1 MTKRPLILILITKA
15 DIGGAQVHV
24 LEIMNRLKSCYH
36 FILATGESGYLTEH
50 AQEQG
55 IEVRVLNYLKRPI
68 SLSEDR
74 RGFFECVALLREL
87 KPDLLHTH
95 SSKAGVVGR
104 LAAWRTGTPSL
115 FTAHGWAFTEGAP
128 AIQRTYG
135 LLVESLM
142 CRLPGRVVTIS
153 DYDFQLAKRYRI
165 GAARNR
171 YLVKNG
177 ISSPQRHKHPAAQ
190 PELQILTIGRLSPV
204 KNHVMLL
211 EILATL
217 SIPFHARIIGEGECR
232 VALEEKIQALGL
244 ADKVELLGEV
254 TRAAEYLA
262 EANLFTLTSNYE
274 GLPLSVLEAMSMG
287 LPVVATNVG
296 GVKEA
301 VLHERTGLL
310 SERSDMAQFIANL
323 EKLGKDPALR
333 QRYGETGLS
342 HYAQNFT
349 ADRMVNEIEL
359 VYRDMVESG
368 VSG

>member
-24 LEIMNRLKSCYH
+24 LETLKRLKSRYH
-36 FILATGESGYLTEH
+36 FILATGEYGYLTTR
-50 AQEQG
+50 AQEHG
-55 IEVRVLNYLKRPI
+55 IEVRVLNHLKRPI
-68 SLSEDR
+68 SLPEDR
-74 RGFFECVALLREL
+74 RGNAECVALLREL

-104 LAAWRTGTPSL
+104 MAAWRVGIPSL

-128 AIQRTYG
+128 AIQRAYG
-135 LLVESLM
+135 LLAESLM

-153 DYDFQLAKRYRI
+153 DYDFQLAKRYHI
-165 GAARNR
+165 GAGRNR

-177 ISSPQRHKHPAAQ
+177 ISNPPKHEHGAAQ

-204 KNHVMLL
+204 KNHLMFL

-217 SIPFHARIIGEGECR
+217 SIPFYAQIIGEGECR
-232 VALEEKIQALGL
+232 AALEERIQSLGL

-254 TRAAEYLA
+254 SQTTEYLA
-262 EANLFTLTSNYE
+262 NADLFALTSNYE

-301 VLHERTGLL
+301 VLHEQSGLL
-310 SERSDMAQFIANL
+310 SVRGDMTQFTANI

-333 QRYGETGLS
+333 RRYGETALS
-342 HYAQNFT
+342 HYTQNFT
-349 ADRMVNEIEL
+349 ADRMVDEIEL
-359 VYRDMVESG
+359 IYRDMVQSKESG
-368 VSG
+368 